1 MSSLLQVCL
10 YNQDEASAGDLRTQI
25 SNLNFV
31 RVVAETSTT
40 EALATALEEGGINLV
55 FFNLDPNRQAVLEI
69 IEQVAGRFPELAMI
83 AMSEDTAPD
92 AILAP
97 IRAGCDQFVC
107 KPIDADDLANAVG
120 RVASK
125 RLLSRGKSRCVC
137 VVGASG
143 GVGTTSIACNLGME
157 LAHLTEKRCALVD
170 LDLQFGDLAVN
181 FDTDPRYTIFDL
193 ASAGSGLDRTVMES
207 VLTELPCDVWLL
219 ARPENVD
226 HHSAVTSETAHR
238 AIELLSMMFETVI
251 VDLPRRVDASSFAA
265 ANQADLILVVCQ
277 LVVPSI
283 RNTKRYI
290 DAMVHQGISPERMEV
305 VVNRGD
311 SSGGRIRKNDLEELI
326 KKPIYAS
333 IPNDYQFVA
342 RSIDFGKPIASL
354 DEKNPVRVAIRK
366 MAQEIISGGTPA
378 AKSDEGRR
386 GFFSKLLSK

>member
-207 VLTELPCDVWLL
+207 VRRMWTTIRPSR
-219 ARPENVD
+219 ARR
-226 HHSAVTSETAHR
+226 HIGR
-238 AIELLSMMFETVI
+238 
-251 VDLPRRVDASSFAA
+251 SSF
-265 ANQADLILVVCQ
+265 
-277 LVVPSI
+277 
-283 RNTKRYI
+283 
-290 DAMVHQGISPERMEV
+290 SP
-305 VVNRGD
+305 
-311 SSGGRIRKNDLEELI
+311 
-326 KKPIYAS
+326 
-333 IPNDYQFVA
+333 
-342 RSIDFGKPIASL
+342 
-354 DEKNPVRVAIRK
+354 
-366 MAQEIISGGTPA
+366 
-378 AKSDEGRR
+378 
-386 GFFSKLLSK
+386 